1 MKVFGGTDEEVIIE
15 VDSSKLSSLGL
26 TFMDLSR
33 IIKRLIQ
40 KKLGSYPIISL
51 SIYLNLKM
59 VLIVVSKISDM
70 PIKVFNQNE
79 LVRLGDIANVSK
91 RPVTPV
97 EEIMLIDGKRTAMV
111 AISGTMSQRVN
122 EYVSGADK
130 IVRRL
135 NKGLQM
141 KYLLRKSM
149 MNLLTQLQNF
159 LSYIPVSPSYIFCTI
174 F

>member
-33 IIKRLIQ
+33 IIKGLDS
-40 KKLGSYPIISL
+40 KKPIGVISNDQSEYL
-51 SIYLNLKM
+51 FKLKDGLNSI
-59 VLIVVSKISDM
+59 SKISDI
-70 PIKVFNQNE
+70 PYKSFQSK
-79 LVRLGDIANVSK
+79 RVSKAWRHSQCFK

-130 IVRRL
+130 IVGEA
-135 NKGLQM
+135 K
-141 KYLLRKSM
+141 
-149 MNLLTQLQNF
+149 
-159 LSYIPVSPSYIFCTI
+159 
-174 F
+174 